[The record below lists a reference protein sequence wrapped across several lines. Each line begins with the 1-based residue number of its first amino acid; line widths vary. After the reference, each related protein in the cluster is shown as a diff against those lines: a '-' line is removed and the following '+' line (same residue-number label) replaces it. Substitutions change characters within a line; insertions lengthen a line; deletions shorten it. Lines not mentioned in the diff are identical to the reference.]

1 MRTFL
6 LVFSLSMLAACGTP
20 TDMTCSPANCGGC
33 CNADGQCVDGTANNA
48 CGSAGL
54 LCTACGLD
62 QSCQAKRC
70 ESGTVVDMDA
80 GVDAGVVDAGNP
92 IVAPAETWTWTAFP
106 GSACGNGAETGVGV
120 NLTNKSND
128 VLIYLMG
135 GGACWNALT
144 CDPRVGAATYVDT
157 GYAAAQFSQ
166 ENVLGAGPFQRGNAA
181 NPFKDMSFVFVPYCT
196 GDVHGGDK
204 VTTYPPQST
213 PLGNIPER
221 TIHHKGAANMALFI
235 ERLRDTF
242 PNAQRVFISGSS
254 AGAYGAQLN
263 FPKLKDAF
271 PNAEVHSYADCGQMI
286 NPSGTLLSEW
296 VASWNMQAPA
306 ACVDCTSDFTKY
318 PKWLNETYP
327 TSRFALLA
335 YTQDQTLRT
344 FFSYSAA
351 DFETQTGNLLTS
363 AYDGQSNARYFVVD
377 DPAHVM
383 LLNFF
388 TLQGPG
394 NVSLVDWTSSFVA
407 GTGAWANVKP

>member
-1 MRTFL
+1 
-6 LVFSLSMLAACGTP
+6 MLAACGTP

-33 CNADGQCVDGTANNA
+33 CDADGQCVDGTAKNA

-80 GVDAGVVDAGNP
+80 GVDAGVVDAGVP
-92 IVAPAETWTWTAFP
+92 TWTWVPVP
-106 GSACGNGAETGVGV
+106 GAVCGNGAETGMGV
-120 NLTNKSND
+120 NVTTASND
-128 VLIYLMG
+128 VVIFLNG
-135 GGACWNALT
+135 GGACWSGLT
-144 CDPRVGAATYVDT
+144 CDPRVGVATYVNT
-157 GYAAAQFSQ
+157 GYGATQFST
-166 ENVLGAGPFQRGNAA
+166 EAIRDSGPFDRANAM

-204 VTTYPPQST
+204 VTTYPPQSA
-213 PLGNIPER
+213 PFAIPER

-306 ACVDCTSDFTKY
+306 ACVGCTTDFTKY

-335 YTQDQTLRT
+335 YTKDQTLRT

-351 DFETQTGNLLTS
+351 DFETQTGNLLMS